1 MEVYGL
7 GTFQTVGKQKPGG
20 PQRNTLR
27 RTQLTVRQICH
38 LPKRFRAHVEKGEYV
53 LEVDGKPLVP
63 LGRLKSSPKGEKRF
77 SLFLSRAGN
86 RIARSETQR
95 LNKL

>member
-1 MEVYGL
+1 
-7 GTFQTVGKQKPGG
+7 
-20 PQRNTLR
+20 
-27 RTQLTVRQICH
+27 
-38 LPKRFRAHVEKGEYV
+38 VEKGEYV
-53 LEVDGKPLVP
+53 LEVDGKPLVGLFP